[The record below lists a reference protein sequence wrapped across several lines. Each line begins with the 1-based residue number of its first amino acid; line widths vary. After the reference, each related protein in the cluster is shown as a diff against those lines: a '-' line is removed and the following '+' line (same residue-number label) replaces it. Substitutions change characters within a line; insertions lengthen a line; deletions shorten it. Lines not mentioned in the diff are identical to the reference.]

1 MSNNEITLDLLKE
14 LDQLRSD
21 IVLFELN
28 KKQNEKAIESL
39 RTKIKDKEALI
50 ELEKNR
56 VSEFQNDFCNS
67 KNYTEKE
74 LLKGRSEEE
83 QFYLKDLL
91 TLFAEKKRL
100 LDEKQPFEEIKNTK
114 IQEEREKEKRQIE
127 ALGKKPEYI
136 EINEKDKLNF
146 GVLIVLAI
154 QILFTVLISTQLN
167 FKNGVFVFIVV
178 LIIALV
184 IYGITLGVIIG
195 IVSDIIKYYRKI
207 LPIEKSNAEYSS
219 LTADYEKKVKQIN
232 QECEKNIKLIEKEF
246 NSRKDY

>member
-39 RTKIKDKEALI
+39 RSKIKDKETLI

-114 IQEEREKEKRQIE
+114 IQEEREKAKDLIKQLPAPKQKEEKNSRFEFSGWTIILGILLPIVFAIIVTLQIDFKSSIIVGLIILLI
-127 ALGKKPEYI
+127 ALGLYGFAT
-136 EINEKDKLNF
+136 LN
-146 GVLIVLAI
+146 I
-154 QILFTVLISTQLN
+154 
-167 FKNGVFVFIVV
+167 
-178 LIIALV
+178 
-184 IYGITLGVIIG
+184 IIG
-195 IVSDIIKYYRKI
+195 IKYYKANEYNEKCDSLKRDYDNQLKI
-207 LPIEKSNAEYSS
+207 
-219 LTADYEKKVKQIN
+219 IN
-232 QECEKNIKLIEKEF
+232 QECEDKIKLIEKEF